1 VTSNANVVLR
11 LQENARRAPEK
22 VALFYPAASDAAGAC
37 VYAHAS
43 YRDIDEESDAYARG
57 FRELGIGVGAK
68 TILMVRPSRAL
79 FSITFAL
86 FKVGAGPVIVDP
98 GMGVKRMLH
107 CYRAVGAE
115 AFIGIPVAHVVR
127 HLFPAAFRSIGA
139 TVNVGR
145 RIPGLG
151 PTLDE
156 VATRGRALGA
166 SATPSIAHASK
177 DDLLVIN
184 FTTGSTGPARGV
196 EYTHETAEAMVRQ
209 IETRFGN
216 GPSDVSL
223 ATLPLFALFDLL
235 IGSTAVLP
243 PMDATKPASVDPVAM
258 IDAIRRHDVTAM
270 FASPAFLD
278 RVGRYAR
285 ANGEVLPSLRAV
297 VAGGAP
303 VSADVVATFRAA
315 LSPRA
320 ELHTTYGATEALP
333 MASIESA
340 DTLGETAAGTRAG
353 LGTCVG
359 RPSDGLDVR
368 IIRITDVAHPRWSDA
383 LAVSPGG
390 IGEITVHGAI
400 VSPRYHA
407 APEAS
412 ALAKIDDGER
422 TWHRTGDLG
431 RIDDLGRLWFMGRK
445 TQRVTTPRGEL
456 FTVQCEGVFNGHPDV
471 RRTAL
476 VGVGEPGA
484 RRPVLCVELRAPS
497 DDTARLEREL
507 RALAETSALTREVD
521 TFLVHPSFPVDIR
534 HNAKIGREELA
545 VWATRR
551 LGEGQERPTAWM
563 LVPVVGWL
571 FVAYGLLHPFT
582 SMPLRALWLV
592 DVFLSVVVHSAQLL
606 LAVPLARR
614 AGYTTTRAVF
624 ATLLFGAT
632 WWRPLR

>member
-1 VTSNANVVLR
+1 MTSNANVVLR
-11 LQENARRAPEK
+11 LQENVRRAPDK
-22 VALFYPAASDAAGAC
+22 VALVYPTGKDDAGAC
-37 VYAHAS
+37 IYAHAT
-43 YRDIDEESDAYARG
+43 YREIDDESDAYARG
-57 FRELGIGVGAK
+57 FRELGVRPGTK

-86 FKVGAGPVIVDP
+86 FKVGAVPVIVDP
-98 GMGVKRMLH
+98 GLGVKRMLH

-115 AFIGIPVAHVVR
+115 AFIGIPIAHVVR
-127 HLFPAAFRSIGA
+127 HLFPASFRSIGP
-139 TVNVGR
+139 TVNVGPR
-145 RIPGLG
+145 VPGLG

-156 VATRGRALGA
+156 VAARGRTLGA
-166 SATPSIAHASK
+166 CEVPSIAHGSK

-209 IETRFGN
+209 IEARFGQ
-216 GPSDVSL
+216 GPDDVSL

-243 PMDATKPASVDPVAM
+243 PMDATKPALVDPKAM
-258 IDAIRRHDVTAM
+258 IDAIRRHGVTTM

-278 RVGRYAR
+278 RVGRYASTH
-285 ANGEVLPSLRAV
+285 GEKLPSLRAV

-315 LSPRA
+315 LSPEA
-320 ELHTTYGATEALP
+320 EFHTTYGATEALP

-368 IIRITDVAHPRWSDA
+368 VVRITDVAHPRWSDA
-383 LAVSPGG
+383 LAVSPGD

-412 ALAKIDDGER
+412 ALAKIEDGGR

-431 RIDDLGRLWFMGRK
+431 RIDDQGASGSS
-445 TQRVTTPRGEL
+445 V
-456 FTVQCEGVFNGHPDV
+456 
-471 RRTAL
+471 
-476 VGVGEPGA
+476 A
-484 RRPVLCVELRAPS
+484 RRSE
-497 DDTARLEREL
+497 
-507 RALAETSALTREVD
+507 
-521 TFLVHPSFPVDIR
+521 
-534 HNAKIGREELA
+534 
-545 VWATRR
+545 
-551 LGEGQERPTAWM
+551 
-563 LVPVVGWL
+563 
-571 FVAYGLLHPFT
+571 
-582 SMPLRALWLV
+582 
-592 DVFLSVVVHSAQLL
+592 
-606 LAVPLARR
+606 
-614 AGYTTTRAVF
+614 
-624 ATLLFGAT
+624 
-632 WWRPLR
+632 